1 MMEDLIRVDGLVKVY
16 PGGYKALDG
25 VSFSGKK
32 GKVLG
37 LLGPNGAGKT
47 TTIRIITTYLYPNAG
62 RVWVNGIDALR
73 YPLLARKL
81 FGYMPENLVFYPELT
96 VWEFL
101 LFRVRLKG
109 VPFSQEKKEV
119 WRVMELAYIEDAKDK
134 LISSLSKG
142 YRQRLGFADALIN
155 NPALLILDE
164 PTIGL
169 DPNQVV
175 KFRSRLLELKEET
188 AIIFSSHLLSEVE
201 TVCDEVVIIDR
212 GKVIAYGDKEDLLS
226 RRGAWVSLEVRGQRV
241 SEFIEW
247 LEGNVADFDREDQE
261 DGWVKV
267 RVKENLDNTMM
278 VSIHKKVCELGLDLR
293 RLASERSSLEELF
306 LSLTEKEV
314 GR

>member
-1 MMEDLIRVDGLVKVY
+1 MMGDLIKVDGLVKVY

-25 VSFSGKK
+25 VSFSAKRGKI
-32 GKVLG
+32 LG

-47 TTIRIITTYLYPNAG
+47 TTIRIVTTYLWPDAG
-62 RVWVNGIDALR
+62 QVWINGIDALR
-73 YPLLARKL
+73 YPLLARRM

-101 LFRVRLKG
+101 LFRARLKG
-109 VPFSQEKKEV
+109 IPFSQEKKEV

-155 NPALLILDE
+155 NPPLLVLDE

-175 KFRSRLLELKEET
+175 KFRSRLLELKQEM

-201 TVCDEVVIIDR
+201 MVCDEVVIIDR
-212 GKVIAYGDKEDLLS
+212 GKVIAYGEKEELLS
-226 RRGAWVSLEVRGQRV
+226 RKGAWVSLEVSGQRLP
-241 SEFIEW
+241 EFLEW
-247 LEGNVADFDREDQE
+247 LDKNVAGFEKEDQE
-261 DGWVKV
+261 NGWIRIKV
-267 RVKENLDNTMM
+267 REKLDDS
-278 VSIHKKVCELGLDLR
+278 VLIFIHKKICELGLNLR
-293 RLASERSSLEELF
+293 QLASERSSLEDLF